1 MADQEIIYR
10 GRRIIYDDTKMTA
23 DEARADYD
31 EHLASQP
38 QEKLAARDRI
48 VDPSVESEGTLQE
61 FAEGVGS
68 GVTKAVQGVG
78 EVGGIIIDAVFD
90 TNTTRAIS
98 QAGDDVREALGLDP
112 VGVAGTIGE
121 VGGQFLLPGGLA
133 VGAVSKISKL
143 GKLEKAIRQQGRGRV
158 AAAGPMPARLTAG
171 QTAKLRAQQA
181 GAALLVDGAVAD
193 DGVTTIGDFVEGGPT
208 MTEKDIGL
216 SGRLE
221 AGRRFRNKLRIG
233 GEAGALAA
241 AFPYLL
247 STTALVA
254 KPGLILTGEML
265 APVASGTR
273 GALQK
278 IAEATG
284 NSAAAQYIGNIT
296 VPRAITRRAATDPDT
311 TMSDVFE
318 GVKARL
324 RFRGNLT
331 AEAAER
337 RSEIQGFIDRQ
348 ANNAAYTIKELERE
362 TNKIFKGAKT
372 VNLDGFGELSRIEVM
387 NSIYGFMT
395 KDPNFLNSAEVRRA
409 AVRRAARTGEAFD
422 PNNPD
427 HLIEAI
433 PEFARASV
441 LKMRKQIDDLSA
453 RIVNSDYGT
462 QNVSQDIRNEII
474 ENFGKYLRRKYRVF
488 DDPDAYFRSDE
499 YAKNRREVLSF
510 LRENPNAARNLYN
523 KIVTQAELGERL
535 ADDAPITQRVLTDIV
550 DTFVNRYRNKTGFVE
565 DSEKLSRTA
574 RLKMSRDMFRTRR
587 LDEEVLKKLL
597 GEITDPTQAY
607 VRTVGDLA
615 ETVALDNFYG
625 FLRNGEIIDGVRVGG
640 RGRIEDGVRVG
651 GDDIIDGN
659 VYESL
664 SLANRADYTELTDT
678 GFGSLTSAGKE
689 APGESRIFARKPIYR
704 DLTRNTKQYNPVF
717 EFAMTSF
724 LLGKGFSQKV
734 KTVYSPITQIRNVTS
749 AALFAAAQGNI
760 GRGANVFESV
770 HMVLQN
776 IYKTAPEERAA
787 FFREL
792 QELGVVGTQAQLREL
807 ENTIKDGLDRVSKND
822 IDSFGIN
829 LGQKKTRGRGGQFL
843 GWVDKKARDFYQ
855 GGDDIWKIY
864 NFDFERS
871 KLLNAFGGDLNA
883 AEAFA
888 KSQGAKSLNAYAAD
902 IVKNTVPNYE
912 RVPQFI
918 EGLRKLPLGNFIAFP
933 AEIIRTSFNTLNRSI
948 DEVQMGARMIKEGRA
963 AGNQALIRQGRSMRD
978 IGKRRL
984 NGFAATTLVAGPAV
998 QETALYLNDLSRD
1011 TLDALRE
1018 IAPPWSKNSTL
1029 VPTSVDKDGNITG
1042 YVDYSFT
1049 NPYDYLRRPVMGIIN
1064 AINDGKELDLDA
1076 NTILANAA
1084 AQFITEMAS
1093 PFLEE
1098 SIITERVADVL
1109 FRDGRTRTGYRVFDP
1124 GSDSRGEITAKSL
1137 QHLFDAFV
1145 PTVVSDIGSPQVSP
1159 TTGDVD
1165 FFVPGRIMTALIGE
1179 EGLDKKGNVRQ
1190 ASEEVLRYLTGI
1202 GEQKVSAQSS
1212 FRYRTYEHND
1222 LAKKP
1227 QSNFNRQ
1234 LRAFGRTVEDPSVVF
1249 ENYRQENE
1257 RKLKVYNRGF
1267 KLIENMR
1274 RLGLDD
1280 REIRRFAK
1288 EYGFSGYKKI
1298 MQGRF
1303 EPVNIDTEI
1312 LNDISAFYRS
1322 IGRPFDRRGLQRKLS
1337 LMRRGYLRT
1346 PLTAEGV
1353 EEKRRPVFPIKTSE
1367 ATTPTTTEVA
1377 PAPAA
1382 PVEMGAAPI
1391 LPSVAAPAPTPSG
1404 PLTTDLGSLVKDPR
1418 TRELVE
1424 RQRGLG

>member
-1 MADQEIIYR
+1 VA
-10 GRRIIYDDTKMTA
+10 RIIQHNGKFIEVPDDMSDEEARRRA
-23 DEARADYD
+23 DEMGVGSG
-31 EHLASQP
+31 SQ
-38 QEKLAARDRI
+38 KLVARDRI

-61 FAEGVGS
+61 FAEGLGS
-68 GVTKAVQGVG
+68 GVTKAVQGVA
-78 EVGGIIIDAVFD
+78 ELGGIAIDSVFD

-112 VGVAGTIGE
+112 VGVAGTIGD
-121 VGGQFLLPGGLA
+121 VTGQFLLPGG
-133 VGAVSKISKL
+133 VGVAAVSKISKL

-158 AAAGPMPARLTAG
+158 AAAGPMPARLTRG

-181 GAALLVDGAVAD
+181 GAALIVDGMVAD

-208 MTEKDIGL
+208 MTEKDVGL

-221 AGRRFRNKLRIG
+221 AGRRFRNKARLG
-233 GEAGALAA
+233 AEAGAIAA

-254 KPGLILTGEML
+254 KPGLMLTGEIL

-273 GALQK
+273 SALQK

-284 NSAAAQYIGNIT
+284 DSAAAQYIGNIS
-296 VPRAITRRAATDPDT
+296 VPRPITKLANVSPDT

-318 GVKARL
+318 GTKARL

-331 AEAAER
+331 REAAER
-337 RSEIQGFIDRQ
+337 RSDIQGFIDSQ
-348 ANNAAYTIKELERE
+348 ANQAAYAVRELERE
-362 TNKIFKGAKT
+362 TDKIFKRAEK
-372 VNLDGFGELSRIEVM
+372 VNLKGFGELSRIEVT
-387 NSIYGFMT
+387 NSIYGFLT

-422 PNNPD
+422 PNNPN

-488 DDPDAYFRSDE
+488 EDPDAYFRSDE
-499 YAKNRREVLSF
+499 YVKNRSQVARF
-510 LRENPNAARNLYN
+510 LRENPNTARNLYN
-523 KIVTQAELGERL
+523 KIVDTDELGQL
-535 ADDAPITQRVLTDIV
+535 ANDAPITDRIV
-550 DTFVNRYRNKTGFVE
+550 NDVIDTFVNRYRNKVGFIE
-565 DSEKLSRTA
+565 ESEKLA
-574 RLKMSRDMFRTRR
+574 RAARNRMSRDMFRPRR
-587 LDEEVLKKLL
+587 MEEEVLKKLL

-615 ETVALDNFYG
+615 ETIAVDNFYG
-625 FLRNGEIIDGVRVGG
+625 FLRQG
-640 RGRIEDGVRVG
+640 RGQIVDGARIG

-659 VYESL
+659 VYQGL
-664 SLANRADYTELTDT
+664 SLANRADYTELTDV
-678 GFGSLTSAGKE
+678 GFGSLTSTGKDTPFE
-689 APGESRIFARKPIYR
+689 TRIFVRNPIYR
-704 DLTRNTKQYNPVF
+704 DLTRNTKRFNP
-717 EFAMTSF
+717 ETNLLMSTF

-749 AALFAAAQGNI
+749 AALFAGAQGNV

-770 HMVLQN
+770 ALVFEN
-776 IYKTAPEERAA
+776 IRKSSPEDRAA
-787 FFREL
+787 FFQEL

-807 ENTIKDGLDRVSKND
+807 ERTVEDGLSYYTKGDVD
-822 IDSFGIN
+822 DLGIN
-829 LGQKKTRGRGGQFL
+829 LAQKKSRGAALQFL
-843 GWVDKKARDFYQ
+843 GSRLGRLDKRARDLYQ

-871 KLLNAFGGDLNA
+871 KLINAFDGDINA

-933 AEIIRTSFNTLNRSI
+933 AEIARTSFNTLNRGI
-948 DEVQMGARMIKEGRA
+948 DEVQMGARMIQEGRA
-963 AGNQALIRQGRSMRD
+963 AGNQALIKQGRNMRD

-1076 NTILANAA
+1076 DTILANAA
-1084 AQFITEMAS
+1084 AEFFRELSS

-1098 SIITERVADVL
+1098 SIITERLGDL
-1109 FRDGRTRTGYRVFDP
+1109 IIRPGETRTGYKIFRSEDT
-1124 GSDSRGEITAKSL
+1124 RGEKVEKGL
-1137 QHLFDAFV
+1137 VHLFEAFQ
-1145 PTVVSDIGSPQVSP
+1145 PTIVSDIMPLAQVSP
-1159 TTGDVD
+1159 TTGDVEYMT
-1165 FFVPGRIMTALIGE
+1165 PGRLMTALLGP

-1190 ASEEVLRYLTGI
+1190 AEEEILRYLTGI
-1202 GEQKVSAQSS
+1202 GEQKVSADSS
-1212 FRYRTYEHND
+1212 FRYRTYDHNE
-1222 LAKKP
+1222 AARQP
-1227 QSNFNRQ
+1227 QGNFNKQ
-1234 LRAFGRTVEDPSVVF
+1234 LRAFGRTIEDPAVVL

-1257 RKLKVYNRGF
+1257 RKFKIYNRGF
-1267 KLIENMR
+1267 KLIKNMK
-1274 RLGLDD
+1274 RLGLSE
-1280 REIRRFAK
+1280 REIRRAAK

-1298 MQGRF
+1298 LQGRF

-1312 LNDISAFYRS
+1312 LNDVSAFYRS
-1322 IGRPFDRRGLQRKLS
+1322 IGRPFDRRGLQRELQKI
-1337 LMRRGYLRT
+1337 RREYQTRR
-1346 PLTAEGV
+1346 LTAEGV
-1353 EEKRRPVFPIKTSE
+1353 EERQRRVFPVETSQV
-1367 ATTPTTTEVA
+1367 PTTTDVA

-1391 LPSVAAPAPTPSG
+1391 LPSVAAPAPTPPG

>member
-1 MADQEIIYR
+1 MA
-10 GRRIIYDDTKMTA
+10 RIIQHNGRFIEVPDDMT
-23 DEARADYD
+23 DEEARRRADAMAGSG
-31 EHLASQP
+31 E
-38 QEKLAARDRI
+38 EKLVARDRI

-61 FAEGVGS
+61 FAEGLGS
-68 GVTKAVQGVG
+68 GVTKAVQGVA
-78 EVGGIIIDAVFD
+78 ELGGIAIDSVFD

-112 VGVAGTIGE
+112 VGIAGTIGD
-121 VGGQFLLPGGLA
+121 VTGQFLLPGG
-133 VGAVSKISKL
+133 VGVAAVSKISKL

-181 GAALLVDGAVAD
+181 GAALLVDAAVAD
-193 DGVTTIGDFVEGGPT
+193 DGVTTIGDFVDGGPT
-208 MTEKDIGL
+208 MTEKDVGL

-221 AGRRFRNKLRIG
+221 AGRRFRNKVRLG
-233 GEAGALAA
+233 AEAGALAA

-254 KPGLILTGEML
+254 KPGLMLTGEVL

-284 NSAAAQYIGNIT
+284 NSAAAQYIGNMT
-296 VPRAITRRAATDPDT
+296 VPRAITRRASTDPDT
-311 TMSDVFE
+311 TISDVYE

-331 AEAAER
+331 TEAAER
-337 RSEIQGFIDRQ
+337 RSAIQGFIDSQ
-348 ANNAAYTIKELERE
+348 ANNAAYTIQQLENE
-362 TNKIFKGAKT
+362 TNKIFKGADT
-372 VNLDGFGELSRIEVM
+372 VNLQGFGELSRVEVM
-387 NSIYGFMT
+387 NSIYGFLT
-395 KDPNFLNSAEVRRA
+395 KDANFLNSAEVRRA
-409 AVRRAARTGEAFD
+409 AIRRAARTGEAFD
-422 PNNPD
+422 PNNAD

-433 PEFARASV
+433 PEFARGSV
-441 LKMRKQIDDLSA
+441 LKMRQQIDDLSA

-462 QNVSQDIRNEII
+462 QNVSQLVRDEIT

-499 YAKNRREVLSF
+499 YVQNRREVIGF
-510 LRENPNAARNLYN
+510 LQQNPNTARNLYN
-523 KIVTQAELGERL
+523 KIVTEADLGNQL
-535 ADDAPITQRVLTDIV
+535 AADAPVTQRVINDVV
-550 DTFVNRYRNKTGFVE
+550 DTFVNRYRTRTGFL
-565 DSEKLSRTA
+565 DNSETLSRTA
-574 RLKMSRDMFRTRR
+574 KQKMSRDMFRQRR
-587 LDEEVLKKLL
+587 LEEDVLKKLL
-597 GEITDPTQAY
+597 GEVTDPVEAY

-615 ETVALDNFYG
+615 ETVALDDFYG
-625 FLRNGEIIDGVRVGG
+625 FLRQGRGQIIDGA
-640 RGRIEDGVRVG
+640 RVG

-664 SLANRADYTELTDT
+664 SLADRANYTELVDS

-689 APGESRIFARKPIYR
+689 AGDELRTFARNPVYR
-704 DLTRNTKQYNPVF
+704 DLTRNTKRFNP
-717 EFAMTSF
+717 ETNLIMSSF

-749 AALFAAAQGNI
+749 AALFAGAQGNI

-770 HMVLQN
+770 ALVLEN
-776 IYKTAPEERAA
+776 IRKTSPEERAA

-807 ENTIKDGLDRVSKND
+807 ERSIEDGLSYYSKGEVD
-822 IDSFGIN
+822 QFGVN
-829 LGQKKTRGRGGQFL
+829 LSQKKTRGRAGQFL
-843 GWVDKKARDFYQ
+843 GSIDKRARDLYQ

-871 KLLNAFGGDLNA
+871 KLVNAFGGDVAA
-883 AEAFA
+883 AENFA
-888 KSQGAKSLNAYAAD
+888 RAQGAKSLNAYAAD

-933 AEIIRTSFNTLNRSI
+933 AEIARTSFNTLNRAI
-948 DEVQMGARMIKEGRA
+948 DEVQMGARMIQEGRA
-963 AGNQALIRQGRSMRD
+963 AGNQALVQQGRSMRD

-984 NGFAATTLVAGPAV
+984 NGFAATTMVAGPAV

-1076 NTILANAA
+1076 DTILTNAA
-1084 AQFITEMAS
+1084 AQFFRELTS

-1098 SIITERVADVL
+1098 SIITERLGDL
-1109 FRDGRTRTGYRVFDP
+1109 IIRPGQTRTGYKIFRSEDTT
-1124 GSDSRGEITAKSL
+1124 GEKVEKGLVHI
-1137 QHLFDAFV
+1137 FEAFQ
-1145 PTVVSDIGSPQVSP
+1145 PTIVSDIMPLAQVSP
-1159 TTGDVD
+1159 TTGDVEYMT
-1165 FFVPGRIMTALIGE
+1165 PGRLMIALLGP

-1190 ASEEVLRYLTGI
+1190 AEEEILRYLTGI
-1202 GEQKVSAQSS
+1202 GEQKVSADSS
-1212 FRYRTYEHND
+1212 FRYRTYGHNE
-1222 LAKKP
+1222 AARQP
-1227 QSNFNRQ
+1227 QGNFNKQ
-1234 LRAFGRTVEDPSVVF
+1234 LRAFGRTVEDPAVVL

-1257 RKLKVYNRGF
+1257 RKFKIYNRGF
-1267 KLIENMR
+1267 KLIKTMR
-1274 RLGLDD
+1274 TLGMSE
-1280 REIRRFAK
+1280 REIRKAAK

-1298 MQGRF
+1298 LQGRF
-1303 EPVNIDTEI
+1303 DPVNIEPDI

-1322 IGRPFDRRGLQRKLS
+1322 INRPFDRRGLQRELNLIK
-1337 LMRRGYLRT
+1337 RDYLRR

-1353 EEKRRPVFPIKTSE
+1353 EERKRPVFRIEMPSQETQTST
-1367 ATTPTTTEVA
+1367 ATTPP
-1377 PAPAA
+1377 PAPVDTGAVSDLPSTA
-1382 PVEMGAAPI
+1382 PVQSMTNQTAQSTI
-1391 LPSVAAPAPTPSG
+1391 Q
-1404 PLTTDLGSLVKDPR
+1404 DPR
-1418 TRELVE
+1418 TRELFE
-1424 RQRGLG
+1424 RLRGAG

>member
-68 GVTKAVQGVG
+68 GVTKAVQGVA
-78 EVGGIIIDAVFD
+78 EVGGIVIDAVFD

-112 VGVAGTIGE
+112 VGIAGTIGD
-121 VGGQFLLPGGLA
+121 VTGQFLLPGGLA

-158 AAAGPMPARLTAG
+158 ATAGPMPARLTAG

-181 GAALLVDGAVAD
+181 GAALLVDAAVAD

-254 KPGLILTGEML
+254 KPGLILTGEVL

-273 GALQK
+273 SALQK

-284 NSAAAQYIGNIT
+284 NSAAAQYIGNMT

-331 AEAAER
+331 TEAAER

-372 VNLDGFGELSRIEVM
+372 VKLDGFGELSRIEVM

-409 AVRRAARTGEAFD
+409 AVRRTARTGEAFD
-422 PNNPD
+422 PNNPN
-427 HLIEAI
+427 HLIEAV

-441 LKMRKQIDDLSA
+441 IKMRQQIDDLSA

-462 QNVSQDIRNEII
+462 QNVAQDIRDEIT

-625 FLRNGEIIDGVRVGG
+625 FLRKG
-640 RGRIEDGVRVG
+640 RGQIVNGARVG

-664 SLANRADYTELTDT
+664 SLANRANYTELTDT

-704 DLTRNTKQYNPVF
+704 DLTRNTKQFNP
-717 EFAMTSF
+717 ETNLAMSSF
-724 LLGKGFSQKV
+724 LLGKGFTQKV

-770 HMVLQN
+770 GLVLEN
-776 IYKTAPEERAA
+776 IRKTSPEQRAA
-787 FFREL
+787 FFQEL

-807 ENTIKDGLDRVSKND
+807 ERTIEDGLLYYSKGD
-822 IDSFGIN
+822 VDTFGVN
-829 LGQKKTRGRGGQFL
+829 LAQKKTRGRGLQFL
-843 GWVDKKARDFYQ
+843 SSIDKRARDLYQ

-918 EGLRKLPLGNFIAFP
+918 EGLRRLPIGNFIAFP
-933 AEIIRTSFNTLNRSI
+933 AEIIRTSFNTLNRGI

-984 NGFAATTLVAGPAV
+984 NGFAATTMVAGPAV

-1011 TLDALRE
+1011 TIDALRE

-1029 VPTSVDKDGNITG
+1029 IPTSVDKDGKITG

-1049 NPYDYLRRPVMGIIN
+1049 NPYDYLRRPVAGVLN

-1076 NTILANAA
+1076 SAITLKAVG
-1084 AQFITEMAS
+1084 QFLSEIAS
-1093 PFLEE
+1093 PFAEE
-1098 SIITERVADVL
+1098 SIIFERLLDVTA
-1109 FRDGRTRTGYRVFDP
+1109 RGGTTKTGAKVW
-1124 GSDSRGEITAKSL
+1124 GKEDSGGEIAGKGAA
-1137 QHLFDAFV
+1137 HIFEAFQ
-1145 PTVVSDIGSPQVSP
+1145 PTIVSDVASIAQVSP
-1159 TTGDVD
+1159 TTGDVE
-1165 FFVPGRIMTALIGE
+1165 FFVPGRLMTALLGPD
-1179 EGLDKKGNVRQ
+1179 GLDKKGNVRQ
-1190 ASEEVLRYLTGI
+1190 AGDEILRYLTGI
-1202 GEQKVSAQSS
+1202 GEQKVSPESS
-1212 FRYRTYEHND
+1212 FRYRTYEHNES
-1222 LAKKP
+1222 ARQP

-1234 LRAFGRTVEDPSVVF
+1234 LRAFGRTIEDPAVIL

-1257 RKLKVYNRGF
+1257 RKFKVYNRGF
-1267 KLIENMR
+1267 KLIKNMR
-1274 RLGLDD
+1274 TLGMSE
-1280 REIRRFAK
+1280 REIRRAAK

-1298 MQGRF
+1298 LQGRF
-1303 EPVNIDTEI
+1303 DPVNIDTDI
-1312 LNDISAFYRS
+1312 LNEVSAFYRS
-1322 IGRPFDRRGLQRKLS
+1322 IGRPFDRRGLQRKLN

-1353 EEKRRPVFPIKTSE
+1353 EEKRRPVFTIKTSE
-1367 ATTPTTTEVA
+1367 ATTPTTTDVA

-1391 LPSVAAPAPTPSG
+1391 LPSAAAPAPISQG

>member
-31 EHLASQP
+31 AHLASQP
-38 QEKLAARDRI
+38 EEKLVARDRI

-61 FAEGVGS
+61 FAEGLGS
-68 GVTKAVQGVG
+68 GVTKAVQGVA
-78 EVGGIIIDAVFD
+78 ELGGIAIDSVFD

-112 VGVAGTIGE
+112 VGVAGTIGD
-121 VGGQFLLPGGLA
+121 VTGQFLLPGG
-133 VGAVSKISKL
+133 VGVAAVSKISKL

-158 AAAGPMPARLTAG
+158 AAAGPMPARLTRG

-181 GAALLVDGAVAD
+181 GAALVVDAAVAD
-193 DGVTTIGDFVEGGPT
+193 DGVTTIGDFVDGGPT
-208 MTEKDIGL
+208 VTEKDIGL

-221 AGRRFRNKLRIG
+221 AGRRFRNKARLG
-233 GEAGALAA
+233 AEAGALAA

-254 KPGLILTGEML
+254 KPGLILTGEVL

-284 NSAAAQYIGNIT
+284 NSAAAQYIGNMS
-296 VPRAITRRAATDPDT
+296 VPRVFT
-311 TMSDVFE
+311 TGANVSPNTTVSDVYE

-331 AEAAER
+331 TEAAER
-337 RSEIQGFIDRQ
+337 RSAIQGFIDSQ
-348 ANNAAYTIKELERE
+348 ANDAAYTIRQLEKE

-372 VNLDGFGELSRIEVM
+372 ANLQGFGELSRIEVM
-387 NSIYGFMT
+387 NSIYGFLT
-395 KDPNFLNSAEVRRA
+395 KDANFLNSAEVRRA
-409 AVRRAARTGEAFD
+409 AIRRAARTGEAFD
-422 PNNPD
+422 PNNAD
-427 HLIEAI
+427 HLVEAI

-441 LKMRKQIDDLSA
+441 LKMRQQIDDLSA

-462 QNVSQDIRNEII
+462 NFIENDVRNEIV

-488 DDPDAYFRSDE
+488 DDPDAYFKSAE
-499 YAKNRREVLSF
+499 YAQNRREVIAF
-510 LRENPNAARNLYN
+510 LRDNPNTARNLYN
-523 KIVTQAELGERL
+523 KVVTEAELGERL
-535 ADDAPITQRVLTDIV
+535 ADDAPITQRVITDLV
-550 DTFVNRYRNKTGFVE
+550 DTFVNRYRDRKGIGVLSAS
-565 DSEKLSRTA
+565 DKLQRSAQR
-574 RLKMSRDMFRTRR
+574 RMSLDMFRKRK
-587 LDEEVLKKLL
+587 LGDDVIMKLL
-597 GEITDPTQAY
+597 GEITDPTQAFI
-607 VRTVGDLA
+607 RTVGDLA
-615 ETVALDNFYG
+615 ETIALDDFYG
-625 FLRNGEIIDGVRVGG
+625 FLRQG
-640 RGRIEDGVRVG
+640 RGQIIDGVRVG

-659 VYESL
+659 VFNSL
-664 SLANRADYTELTDT
+664 PLTTRGEKYIELDTT
-678 GFGSLTSAGKE
+678 GFGSLTSAGADAAPE
-689 APGESRIFARKPIYR
+689 ARIFVRRPVYN
-704 DLTRNTKQYNPVF
+704 DLTRNNKQYHPVINF
-717 EFAMTSF
+717 SYSTF

-734 KTVYSPITQIRNVTS
+734 KTVYSPVTQIRNITS

-792 QELGVVGTQAQLREL
+792 QELGVVGTQSQLREL
-807 ENTIKDGLDRVSKND
+807 ESTIKDGLDRVSKND
-822 IDSFGIN
+822 IDSFGVN
-829 LGQKKTRGRGGQFL
+829 LGQKKTRNRGGQFL
-843 GWVDKKARDFYQ
+843 GWLDEKARDFYQ
-855 GGDDIWKIY
+855 GGDDVWKIY

-871 KLLNAFGGDLNA
+871 KLINAFGGDVAA
-883 AEAFA
+883 AENFA
-888 KSQGAKSLNAYAAD
+888 RAQGAKSLNAYAAD

-918 EGLRKLPLGNFIAFP
+918 EGLRRLPLGNFIAFP
-933 AEIIRTSFNTLNRSI
+933 AEIIRTSFNTLSRGI
-948 DEVQMGARMIKEGRA
+948 DEAQMGARMMQEGRA
-963 AGNQALIRQGRSMRD
+963 SGNQALINQGQSMRD
-978 IGKRRL
+978 IGRRRL
-984 NGFAATTLVAGPAV
+984 TGFAATTMVVGPAV
-998 QETALYLNDLSRD
+998 QETALYANDLSRD

-1076 NTILANAA
+1076 ATILGNASK
-1084 AQFITEMAS
+1084 QFLTEMAS

-1098 SIITERVADVL
+1098 SIITERLADVVL
-1109 FRDGRTRTGYRVFDP
+1109 RDGRTRTGYRVYDP
-1124 GSDSRGEITAKSL
+1124 GSDSDGEITAKSL

-1145 PTVVSDIGSPQVSP
+1145 PTIVSDIGSPQVSP
-1159 TTGDVD
+1159 TTGDVE

-1179 EGLDKKGNVRQ
+1179 EGLDKKGNVRA
-1190 ASEEVLRYLTGI
+1190 ASEEILRYLTGI

-1212 FRYRTYEHND
+1212 FRYRTYKHNE
-1222 LAKKP
+1222 LARKP
-1227 QSNFNRQ
+1227 QGNFNSQ
-1234 LRAFGRTVEDPSVVF
+1234 LRAFGRTVEDPSVVL

-1267 KLIENMR
+1267 RLIENMR
-1274 RLGLDD
+1274 KLGLGD

-1298 MQGRF
+1298 LQGRF
-1303 EPVNIDTEI
+1303 EPINIEPDI

-1322 IGRPFDRRGLQRKLS
+1322 INRPFDRRGLQRELNQIK
-1337 LMRRGYLRT
+1337 REYLRT

-1353 EEKRRPVFPIKTSE
+1353 EERRRPRF
-1367 ATTPTTTEVA
+1367 TTET
-1377 PAPAA
+1377 
-1382 PVEMGAAPI
+1382 
-1391 LPSVAAPAPTPSG
+1391 SQQQTQTSTAPTPPTAVVETGAVSNL
-1404 PLTTDLGSLVKDPR
+1404 PSTAPVQPMTNQVAQSTIQDPR
-1418 TRELVE
+1418 TRELFE
-1424 RQRGLG
+1424 RLRGTG